1 MPDITKLQRWLDLIA
16 FLVGRRFPVA
26 FEDLAS
32 HVPSYHAAIDSDVER
47 ERDSARRMF
56 ERDKDELRALGIPLR
71 TLRFTLGMAGE
82 EREGYAI
89 ERRDFYLPYLRL
101 VQQAAAGG
109 GYTDRHT
116 VGRVELLQSD
126 APLVLEALR
135 RVADVPASPLAR
147 EARSAFRKLA
157 FDLDP
162 DAFAADSPVLFV
174 DRPGAAELVER
185 LRTLSDALLARKR
198 VQFRYQGIYRGEATE
213 REVSPWGLLF
223 QQGHW
228 YLIGHD
234 SLRDDVRVFR
244 VGRMEE
250 VRRNTRNPRKAD
262 YEIPTDFRL
271 DAYLGRQ
278 PWELGDP
285 EEGAVDARVRFRFPL
300 ALWADRN
307 RHGSLV
313 SEESG
318 GHTVRRFAVYQVS
331 AFLRWVLGLGAEAE
345 VLEPLELRAQ
355 YQALARDI
363 ASLHERGDDD

>member
-1 MPDITKLQRWLDLIA
+1 MTDITKLQRWLDLIA
-16 FLVGRRFPVA
+16 FLVSRHFPVM
-26 FEDLAS
+26 FEELAD
-32 HVPSYHAAIDSDVER
+32 HVPSYRRALESDVER
-47 ERDSARRMF
+47 ERDSVRRMF

-71 TLRFTLGMAGE
+71 TMRFSLDMAGE

-89 ERRDFYLPYLRL
+89 ERRDFYLPYLKL
-101 VQQAAAGG
+101 VQQSQAGSGYAA
-109 GYTDRHT
+109 RHALA
-116 VGRVELLQSD
+116 RVELNHAD

-162 DAFAADSPVLFV
+162 DAFAGDSPVLFV
-174 DRPGAAELVER
+174 DRPGAAELVAR

-198 VQFRYQGIYRGEATE
+198 VQFRYQGIYRDETTE
-213 REVSPWGLLF
+213 RDVAPWGLLF

-244 VGRMEE
+244 VGRMED
-250 VRRNTRNPRKAD
+250 VRRNTRNPRKTD
-262 YEIPTDFRL
+262 YDIPGDFRL
-271 DAYLGRQ
+271 DAYVGRQ

-285 EEGAVDARVRFRFPL
+285 EEGAVDAQVRFRFPL
-300 ALWADRN
+300 SLWADRN
-307 RHGSLV
+307 RHGTLV
-313 SEESG
+313 REEPG
-318 GHTVRRFAVYQVS
+318 GHAVRRFAVYQVS

-345 VLEPLELRAQ
+345 VLEPPELRSQ
-355 YQALARDI
+355 YHAMARDI
-363 ASLHERGDDD
+363 ASLHEGGDDA